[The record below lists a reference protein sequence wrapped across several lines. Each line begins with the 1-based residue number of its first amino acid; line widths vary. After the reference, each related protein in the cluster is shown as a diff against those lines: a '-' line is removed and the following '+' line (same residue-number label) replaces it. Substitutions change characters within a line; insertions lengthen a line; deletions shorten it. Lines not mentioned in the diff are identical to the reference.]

1 MATGDSYKT
10 IAFSYRLGHS
20 TVQSIILDVCSAI
33 NKKLQTKFIP
43 TPSISDWE
51 RISEEFWTKWSF
63 PNCIGALEGKQLVID
78 SSVKNGTLF
87 YRKTYSLILLA
98 LVDANN
104 HFITV
109 DIGLF
114 GQNNDI
120 GIFTDSNLGKALDK
134 GTLNLPNNTKL
145 PGSDI
150 VSPYVMAGGEAF
162 PLKKN
167 LMRPFPKRQTD
178 IDAEKK
184 IFNCRL
190 SHARKLV
197 DYAFG
202 SLMQMFRFYTR
213 RLKYEPSNAT
223 NIVLTTFI
231 LYNIIHS
238 SNNMADSF
246 NDCSNRY
253 LKINRIQNLRRHG
266 GNSRTEAFS
275 VRDNLKLYFNSPVG
289 SVKWQNEKEINE
301 LKGNDVLL

>member
-1 MATGDSYKT
+1 M

-20 TVQSIILDVCSAI
+20 TVQSIVLDVCSAI
-33 NKKLQTKFIP
+33 NKKLQPTFIP
-43 TPSISDWE
+43 KPSISDWE
-51 RISEEFWTKWSF
+51 RIAKEFWTKWNF
-63 PNCIGALEGKQLVID
+63 PNCIGALEGKQVVID

-87 YRKTYSLILLA
+87 YRKTYSLVLLA

-114 GQNNDI
+114 GQNDC

-134 GTLNLPNNTKL
+134 GNLNLPNDTKL

-150 VSPYVMAGGEAF
+150 VAPYVMAGGEAF

-167 LMRPFPKRQTD
+167 LMRPFPKRQID
-178 IDAEKK
+178 VDAEKK
-184 IFNCRL
+184 NFNGRL
-190 SHARKLV
+190 SHARKVV

-231 LYNIIHS
+231 LYNIIHD
-238 SNNMADSF
+238 SNNKADCF
-246 NDCSNRY
+246 NECSNGY
-253 LKINRIQNLRRHG
+253 LKINRIQNLRRNG
-266 GNSRTEAFS
+266 GNSRTQALS
-275 VRDNLKLYFNSPVG
+275 VRDNLKSYFNSPIG
-289 SVKWQNEKEINE
+289 SVKWQNENKINE
-301 LKGNDVLL
+301 ITGNSILQ